1 MNGLKKIVGVL
12 CIALGLV
19 AEYFLITT
27 INSGSLFKT
36 AEENTIFAWTVI
48 PVSIPIILG
57 GLLMFGYYA
66 FQGEYDTAE

>member
-1 MNGLKKIVGVL
+1 MNGIKKLVGIL

-19 AEYFLITT
+19 AEYYLITT

-57 GLLMFGYYA
+57 GLLTFGYYA
-66 FQGEYDTAE
+66 FKGEYDATE

>member
-1 MNGLKKIVGVL
+1 MNGIKKLVGIL

-19 AEYFLITT
+19 AEYYLITT

-57 GLLMFGYYA
+57 GLLTFGYYA
-66 FQGEYDTAE
+66 LKGEYDAME